1 MCLVSISCILVDRS
15 PFLRKKTIHAGF
27 PREQLALGARKSHER
42 PRKVMRKLL
51 CLVGYSLLFISPC
64 NGPCLNERNAFGQ
77 TQTEEPRF
85 TPPPGA
91 ETAEIRNLI
100 DKAQSSLET
109 GRVTTTALL
118 TDPAFMSAHEFPR
131 FRQLIRDGAKTNQA
145 TLVSPQ
151 EPGESLIVNGVIRDQ
166 QARPIKGALIYVY
179 QTSAKGW
186 YSDKAPHIS
195 GMSGDEKYARLFAY
209 LTTNQD
215 GQYEIRTI
223 RPAGYPNSNLPAHI
237 HIEIKAPGNERTA
250 LISEILFDDDPRL
263 TKEMRDRS
271 SREKLFVFP
280 VQREAKGLQRVKAD
294 FRL

>member
-1 MCLVSISCILVDRS
+1 MSNVISRFSCVI
-15 PFLRKKTIHAGF
+15 A
-27 PREQLALGARKSHER
+27 
-42 PRKVMRKLL
+42 
-51 CLVGYSLLFISPC
+51 YSLLFVSLC
-64 NGPCLNERNAFGQ
+64 NGPGMNQHNALGQ

-85 TPPPGA
+85 TPPPGE

-100 DKAQSSLET
+100 DKAQSSLGN
-109 GRVTTTALL
+109 GRATTTTLL
-118 TDPAFMSAHEFPR
+118 TDPGFMPAHAFPR
-131 FRQLIRDGAKTNQA
+131 YRQLIRDGSKANET

-151 EPGESLIVNGVIRDQ
+151 EPGEPLIVNGIIRDQ

-237 HIEIKAPGNERTA
+237 HIEIKAPGNERTS

-263 TKEMRDRS
+263 TKEMRERAL
-271 SREKLFVFP
+271 REKLFIFP
-280 VQREAKGLQRVKAD
+280 VKREANGVQRVKAD
-294 FRL
+294 FKL